1 MARRELPVPRLDLP
15 EEELQKRFDTLQ
27 EALIPL
33 WKSISQLNQDEQT
46 IVVVPSVSLDFA
58 LRPSEMQAYEERLL
72 FLLLLLRQPRA
83 RMVYVTGQPVSE
95 TVIDYYLALLPGL
108 IPSHARARLF
118 MLSVGDADPIPL
130 THKMLQRPR
139 LIERIKHL
147 VIDPGRAH
155 LVPFNTT
162 WAERDLALRLGIPMY
177 GNDPRHEHLGSKS
190 GSRQLFKQAGVPCP
204 TGFENLRSL
213 DDIVGAIVELK
224 KTRPECSAAIVKL
237 EASVSGEG
245 NAQVDLSGLDA
256 DPVAIEQRV
265 LEMTTE
271 AVGLSADDYLAKF
284 ARIGGIVEERI
295 VADGV
300 RSPSVQLR
308 ITPLRDVQLLS
319 THDQLLGG
327 PTGLSFLGARFPA
340 DGAYASMIAQEA
352 LKIGQLV
359 ANEGVIGR
367 FAVDFLT
374 AKQDGTWKA
383 WAIEVNLHK
392 GGTTHPFLTL
402 QFLTDGDYDWES
414 NAFRTLSGQPKFL
427 VASDHIESDDYR
439 VLEIDNLFDAM
450 VAHRIHFDHTRQRGI
465 VLHMMACLGDC
476 GRFGLT
482 AVGDSADDAEA
493 LYNQAE
499 EVLLETARK
508 ARVDQGLPCRTEE
521 TFD

>member
-1 MARRELPVPRLDLP
+1 MAHRELAVPRLDLP
-15 EEELQKRFDTLQ
+15 EEELQERFDTLQ
-27 EALIPL
+27 EALTPL
-33 WKSISQLNQDEQT
+33 WRSISRLSQAEQT

-83 RMVYVTGQPVSE
+83 RMVYVTGQAVPE

-118 MLSVGDADPIPL
+118 MLSAGDADPIPL
-130 THKMLQRPR
+130 THKVLQRPR
-139 LIERIKHL
+139 LLERIKEL
-147 VIDPGRAH
+147 VIDPRRAH

-177 GNDPRHEHLGSKS
+177 GNDPRHEQLGSKS
-190 GSRQLFKQAGVPCP
+190 GGRALFKQAGVSCP
-204 TGFENLRSL
+204 TGYENLRSV
-213 DDIVGAIVELK
+213 DDIVRSITELK
-224 KTRPECSAAIVKL
+224 QERPECPAAIVKL

-245 NAQVDLSGLDA
+245 NAQVDLSDLDTEPA
-256 DPVAIEQRV
+256 AIEQR
-265 LEMTTE
+265 LRKMTTE
-271 AVGLSADDYLAKF
+271 LVGLSADDYLAKF

-300 RSPSVQLR
+300 LSPSVQLR

-327 PTGLSFLGARFPA
+327 PTGQSYLGARFPA
-340 DGAYASMIAQEA
+340 DNAYASMIAEEA
-352 LKIGQLV
+352 LKIGELV
-359 ANEGVIGR
+359 AREGVIGR

-374 AKQDGTWKA
+374 AKQDGAWKA
-383 WAIEVNLHK
+383 WAIEVNLRK
-392 GGTTHPFLTL
+392 GGTTHPFLTM
-402 QFLTDGDYDWES
+402 QFLTDGEYDWRT
-414 NAFRTLSGQPKFL
+414 NVFRTRSGQPKFL
-427 VASDHIESDDYR
+427 VATDHMESEDYR
-439 VLEIDNLFDAM
+439 VLEINDLFDAM
-450 VAHRIHFDHTRQRGI
+450 VAHMIHFDHTRQRGI

-499 EVLLETARK
+499 NVLLETARG
-508 ARVDQGLPCRTEE
+508 ARADRGIP
-521 TFD
+521 

>member
-1 MARRELPVPRLDLP
+1 M
-15 EEELQKRFDTLQ
+15 
-27 EALIPL
+27 
-33 WKSISQLNQDEQT
+33 
-46 IVVVPSVSLDFA
+46 PSVSVDFA

-108 IPSHARARLF
+108 IPSHARARLS

-130 THKMLQRPR
+130 THKVLQRPR

-147 VIDPGRAH
+147 VVDPQRAH

-190 GSRQLFKQAGVPCP
+190 GGRQLFKQAEVPCP
-204 TGFENLRSL
+204 MGFEHLRSL
-213 DDIVGAIVELK
+213 EDIVGAIVELK
-224 KTRPECSAAIVKL
+224 TADRECPAAIVKL

-245 NAQVDLSGLDA
+245 NAQIDLSGIGTDPA
-256 DPVAIEQRV
+256 DIERRIQ
-265 LEMTTE
+265 EMTTE
-271 AVGLSADDYLAKF
+271 MVGLSADDYLAKF
-284 ARIGGIVEERI
+284 ARVGGIVEERI

-300 RSPSVQLR
+300 LSPSVQLR
-308 ITPLRDVQLLS
+308 ITPLREVQLLS

-340 DGAYASMIAQEA
+340 NDAYASMIAREA
-352 LKIGQLV
+352 LKIGQLI
-359 ANEGVIGR
+359 ADEGVIGR

-374 AKQDGTWKA
+374 AKQDGDWKA
-383 WAIEVNLHK
+383 WAIEVNLRK

-402 QFLTDGDYDWES
+402 QFLTDGEYDWES
-414 NAFRTLSGQPKFL
+414 NVFRTRAGQPKFL
-427 VASDHIESDDYR
+427 VASDHMESVDYR
-439 VLEIDNLFDAM
+439 VLEIDDLFDVM
-450 VAHRIHFDHTRQRGI
+450 VAHGIHFDHTRQRGI
-465 VLHMMACLGDC
+465 VLHMLACLGDC

-493 LYNQAE
+493 LYKQAE
-499 EVLLETARK
+499 EVLLETARQ
-508 ARVDQGLPCRTEE
+508 ARADQGVAG
-521 TFD
+521 DA

>member
-190 GSRQLFKQAGVPCP
+190 GSRQLFKQAGSPAP
-204 TGFENLRSL
+204 PGSRTFDRSTTSS
-213 DDIVGAIVELK
+213 ERSSSSR
-224 KTRPECSAAIVKL
+224 RP
-237 EASVSGEG
+237 G
-245 NAQVDLSGLDA
+245 
-256 DPVAIEQRV
+256 
-265 LEMTTE
+265 
-271 AVGLSADDYLAKF
+271 
-284 ARIGGIVEERI
+284 
-295 VADGV
+295 
-300 RSPSVQLR
+300 PSVR
-308 ITPLRDVQLLS
+308 RPSSSSRRRYPARAMPRS
-319 THDQLLGG
+319 TFQ
-327 PTGLSFLGARFPA
+327 
-340 DGAYASMIAQEA
+340 ASMPT
-352 LKIGQLV
+352 
-359 ANEGVIGR
+359 R
-367 FAVDFLT
+367 
-374 AKQDGTWKA
+374 W
-383 WAIEVNLHK
+383 
-392 GGTTHPFLTL
+392 PS
-402 QFLTDGDYDWES
+402 S
-414 NAFRTLSGQPKFL
+414 NGSWR
-427 VASDHIESDDYR
+427 
-439 VLEIDNLFDAM
+439 
-450 VAHRIHFDHTRQRGI
+450 
-465 VLHMMACLGDC
+465 
-476 GRFGLT
+476 
-482 AVGDSADDAEA
+482 
-493 LYNQAE
+493 
-499 EVLLETARK
+499 
-508 ARVDQGLPCRTEE
+508 
-521 TFD
+521 